1 MYNAVVAN
9 VGRTVQPRTGRY
21 ALASLTM
28 PILALAQ
35 ISCGPRSDRVTFQA
49 KVSDLRRPD
58 NSFAKNKR
66 PDDLVEI
73 TLPGRMLEV
82 PAVVKLVGRHEAD
95 WSTPESAV
103 AAILSANVAGDVPW
117 ILQSFVPAE
126 RNEALK
132 QFADPVAVERGRE
145 SYAAM
150 GKFEITGQV
159 EVHGITIVFVR
170 GEEEDG
176 DSTVLTVNLS
186 KTPSGWKQTDALAH
200 DDSLDVIS
208 IALHTG
214 TVR

>member
-1 MYNAVVAN
+1 M
-9 VGRTVQPRTGRY
+9 
-21 ALASLTM
+21 
-28 PILALAQ
+28 
-35 ISCGPRSDRVTFQA
+35 TFQA
-49 KVSDLRRPD
+49 RVADLRKPG
-58 NSFAKNKR
+58 NSFARNKR

-73 TLPGRMLEV
+73 ALPGRMLDV
-82 PAVVKLVGRHEAD
+82 PVVVKLVGRREAD

-150 GKFEITGQV
+150 GKFAITGRA
-159 EVHGITIVFVR
+159 EVHGFTVVFVR

-200 DDSLDVIS
+200 DDTFDVVS

>member
-1 MYNAVVAN
+1 M
-9 VGRTVQPRTGRY
+9 RTGKH
-21 ALASLTM
+21 ALASLAMLTAV
-28 PILALAQ
+28 LTHV
-35 ISCGPRSDRVTFQA
+35 SCGLRPDRLTFQA
-49 KVSDLRRPD
+49 KVADLRKPG
-58 NSFAKNKR
+58 NSLARNKR

-73 TLPGRMLEV
+73 ALPGRMLEV
-82 PAVVKLVGRHEAD
+82 PAVVKLVGRREAD
-95 WSTPESAV
+95 WSTPEGAV
-103 AAILSANVAGDVPW
+103 AAILSAQIAGDVPW
-117 ILQSFVPAE
+117 ILQSFVPTE

-150 GKFEITGQV
+150 GKFVITGQA
-159 EVHGITIVFVR
+159 ELHGFTVVFVR

-200 DDSLDVIS
+200 DDTFDVVS

>member
-1 MYNAVVAN
+1 M
-9 VGRTVQPRTGRY
+9 RTGRH
-21 ALASLTM
+21 ALASLTLL
-28 PILALAQ
+28 IAALAV
-35 ISCGPRSDRVTFQA
+35 SCGLRQDRVTFQA
-49 KVSDLRRPD
+49 KVSDLRKPG
-58 NSFAKNKR
+58 NSLARNKR

-73 TLPGRMLEV
+73 TLPGRILEV
-82 PAVVKLVGRHEAD
+82 PAVVKLVGRREAD

-103 AAILSANVAGDVPW
+103 ASILSAQVAGDVPW

-150 GKFEITGQV
+150 GKFAITGQA
-159 EVHGITIVFVR
+159 EVHGFTVVFVR

-176 DSTVLTVNLS
+176 DSTMLTVNLS

-200 DDSLDVIS
+200 DDTFDVVS